1 MKKIITQ
8 NQTKMEKYTN
18 EELLEV
24 LPSSVRETK
33 ELTSKQ
39 KVVLGQLIVYNGLEV
54 VKKDGYFYRSNKD
67 LCNDCEI
74 QEKTLI
80 AAVRKL
86 ESLGFIE
93 RKKGARTTGASE
105 YRVNEKLIGD
115 YCKTPIEDYSNDYS
129 KQIVEMTDKI
139 RELEITVKRLVERIT
154 VIEGKNYSTDTDID
168 KELDI
173 EKEINNNIL
182 NNNSLYNNIEETFN
196 SKELEIEESKENL
209 TESQLVLD
217 ESLASVPIEELSQ
230 ATLDAD
236 STEVEETQTST
247 EDEQYQQWLQV
258 LTPYLK
264 ELENV
269 KTLVQLETIK
279 NKLSQVGSDFLDN
292 HEDTSPTVVERMNRT
307 VGSALKG
314 KKAKLIPNE
323 MELSEYL
330 SRQRNYGSL

>member
-8 NQTKMEKYTN
+8 NQTNMEKYTN

-139 RELEITVKRLVERIT
+139 KELEITVKRLVERIT
-154 VIEGKNYSTDTDID
+154 VIESKNYSTDID
-168 KELDI
+168 ANRAQMI
-173 EKEINNNIL
+173 PMF
-182 NNNSLYNNIEETFN
+182 T
-196 SKELEIEESKENL
+196 L
-209 TESQLVLD
+209 TE
-217 ESLASVPIEELSQ
+217 
-230 ATLDAD
+230 
-236 STEVEETQTST
+236 
-247 EDEQYQQWLQV
+247 YR
-258 LTPYLK
+258 
-264 ELENV
+264 
-269 KTLVQLETIK
+269 
-279 NKLSQVGSDFLDN
+279 FF
-292 HEDTSPTVVERMNRT
+292 TV
-307 VGSALKG
+307 AKG
-314 KKAKLIPNE
+314 TA
-323 MELSEYL
+323 
-330 SRQRNYGSL
+330 

>member
-1 MKKIITQ
+1 
-8 NQTKMEKYTN
+8 MEKYTN

-93 RKKGARTTGASE
+93 RKKGERTTGASE
-105 YRVNEKLIGD
+105 YHVNEKLIGD
-115 YCKTPIEDYSNDYS
+115 YCKKEIEDYSSDYS

-196 SKELEIEESKENL
+196 SKELEIEESEENL

>member
-115 YCKTPIEDYSNDYS
+115 YCKKEIEDYSNDYS

-173 EKEINNNIL
+173 EKEINNNIF

-196 SKELEIEESKENL
+196 SKELEIEESEENL

>member
-154 VIEGKNYSTDTDID
+154 VSH
-168 KELDI
+168 
-173 EKEINNNIL
+173 
-182 NNNSLYNNIEETFN
+182 
-196 SKELEIEESKENL
+196 
-209 TESQLVLD
+209 Q
-217 ESLASVPIEELSQ
+217 
-230 ATLDAD
+230 
-236 STEVEETQTST
+236 
-247 EDEQYQQWLQV
+247 
-258 LTPYLK
+258 
-264 ELENV
+264 
-269 KTLVQLETIK
+269 
-279 NKLSQVGSDFLDN
+279 
-292 HEDTSPTVVERMNRT
+292 
-307 VGSALKG
+307 
-314 KKAKLIPNE
+314 
-323 MELSEYL
+323 
-330 SRQRNYGSL
+330 